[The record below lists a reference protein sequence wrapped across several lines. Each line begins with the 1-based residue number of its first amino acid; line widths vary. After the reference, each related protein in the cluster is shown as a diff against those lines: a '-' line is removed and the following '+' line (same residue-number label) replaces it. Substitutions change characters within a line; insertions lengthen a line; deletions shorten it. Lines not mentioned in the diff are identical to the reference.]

1 MATIPAQEEFLDRV
15 REALTKAGIDL
26 GTVLTTGIERVGADL
41 VSVVV
46 IDPATKEPKY
56 RALLDLPPVRI
67 TPPADPPVG
76 KAPSRVWVLVATDG
90 NQTEILDVYSSPQ
103 GAEAGLKRHHED
115 YLNYIRGYSGENPSE
130 QDEVWLEG
138 VKQKTDLGYHGE
150 MDIYEWRV
158 ED

>member
-1 MATIPAQEEFLDRV
+1 MALLENDAYLDRV

-26 GTVLTTGIERVGADL
+26 GTVLTTGIEQVGVDL

-46 IDPATKEPKY
+46 IDPVTKEPLY

-67 TPPADPPVG
+67 TPPAEPPVG
-76 KAPSRVWVLVATDG
+76 KTSPARVWVLMAADWESS
-90 NQTEILDVYSSPQ
+90 EILDVYSSPEA
-103 GAEAGLKRHHED
+103 AEAGLKKRHEE
-115 YLNYIRGYSGENPSE
+115 YLDYIRGYMGEDPNAA
-130 QDEVWLEG
+130 DKAWLEQIKSQPDRGYYG
-138 VKQKTDLGYHGE
+138 V